1 MTKFKKMVA
10 VGGLLVIASV
20 SNVFAD
26 AKKSSTDLIAQYD
39 SNHDNKVSVQ
49 EAMMMAMPIKIFEA
63 ADADHDAYL
72 SPVEL
77 AGIAP
82 IKHSGI
88 VGAVN
93 DSAVTSKVKAALLL
107 NPVLKDVNVQVA
119 TENGIV
125 RLTGLVKSH
134 DELALAQI
142 VTAGQVAASVMGVQ
156 YVINNLA
163 MPS

>member
-1 MTKFKKMVA
+1 MTKFKTMVA
-10 VGGLLVIASV
+10 IGGLLVIAST

-26 AKKSSTDLIAQYD
+26 TKSSVDLIAQYD
-39 SNHDNKVSVQ
+39 SNHDNRVSVQ
-49 EAMMMAMPIKIFEA
+49 EAMMMAMPIKTFET
-63 ADADHDAYL
+63 ADVNHDAYL
-72 SPVEL
+72 SPAEL
-77 AGIAP
+77 ARVVP
-82 IKHSGI
+82 IKQSAK

-93 DSAVTSKVKAALLL
+93 DSAVTSKVKAALLQ

-125 RLTGLVKSH
+125 RLTGLVKHH

-142 VTAGQVAASVMGVQ
+142 VTAGQVAASVAGVQ
-156 YVINNLA
+156 YVINSLA